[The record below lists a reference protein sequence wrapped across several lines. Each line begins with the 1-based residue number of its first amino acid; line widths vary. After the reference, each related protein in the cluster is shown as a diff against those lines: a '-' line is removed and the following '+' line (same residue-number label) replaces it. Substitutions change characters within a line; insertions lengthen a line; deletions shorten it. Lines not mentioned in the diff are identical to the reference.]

1 MDKEKFFRIF
11 LVILGILVI
20 INLIFL
26 DLNFFKE
33 DRKEITKGLSA
44 DSLSVSDQS
53 QSVSTEEKED
63 KDLSC
68 PVSCLEKIAE
78 ATGAA
83 VLPTPKTIIQ
93 QSSQSSVKEF
103 YIPLGSGSSSST
115 TWEGINNAEAYFD
128 PKNYGKIQ
136 SMIFEASM
144 RIPTGNGKV
153 YARLY
158 NVDDQNGLIETEI
171 WTEGS
176 GGIRVES
183 SSFNL
188 PSARRLYRVQL
199 KTTMGYEAILDLARL
214 KVTVK

>member
-1 MDKEKFFRIF
+1 MDKEKFLRIF

-33 DRKEITKGLSA
+33 DKREAIKSLSI
-44 DSLSVSDQS
+44 DSLSVSDRVQPA
-53 QSVSTEEKED
+53 EEKEG

-68 PVSCLEKIAE
+68 PAPCLEKIAE
-78 ATGAA
+78 ATGSA

-93 QSSQSSVKEF
+93 TIPQSSVKEF

-115 TWEGINNAEAYFD
+115 TWENIQNAEAYFD

-136 SMIFEASM
+136 SIIFEASM
-144 RIPTGNGKV
+144 RVPTGNGKV

-158 NVDDQNGLIETEI
+158 NVDGQTGLIETEI

-176 GGIRVES
+176 SGVRVES
-183 SSFNL
+183 LSFNL
-188 PSARRLYRVQL
+188 PSTRQLYRVQL
-199 KTTMGYEAILDLARL
+199 KTTMGFEAILDMARL